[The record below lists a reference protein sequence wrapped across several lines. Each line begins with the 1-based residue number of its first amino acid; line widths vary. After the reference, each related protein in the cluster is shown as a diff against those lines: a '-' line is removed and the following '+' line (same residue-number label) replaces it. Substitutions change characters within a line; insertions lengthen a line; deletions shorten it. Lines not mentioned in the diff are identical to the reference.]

1 MDQDE
6 KLVSV
11 KKRKNPK
18 KIGNSWEREFC
29 KILSKWISPQSED
42 LLFWRSAS
50 SGAVSTLRKKKNLN
64 SINMDG
70 DITCL
75 DTQYS
80 ELTKKV
86 YFECKTVKTNDFN
99 FWDSPKSNYIYHAVI
114 ETFENA
120 YTVNKIPFLAIKVR
134 NNKTPK
140 LIVIPESLLS
150 SVKLNPNLCIWKIN
164 KSNFSFVVAKMD
176 TYFQNNSWESL
187 IKNENTSNLH

>member
-29 KILSKWISPQSED
+29 KILSKWVSPQSED

-50 SGAVSTLRKKKNLN
+50 SGAVSTIRKKKNLN

-75 DTQYS
+75 DTKYS

-86 YFECKTVKTNDFN
+86 YFECKTVKNNDFN

-140 LIVIPESLLS
+140 LIVIPESLLP

-164 KSNFSFVVAKMD
+164 KTNYSFVVAKMD
-176 TYFQNNSWESL
+176 TYFQNNEWESL
-187 IKNENTSNLH
+187 VKIENTSNLH

>member
-1 MDQDE
+1 MNKQE
-6 KLVSV
+6 KILPA
-11 KKRKNPK
+11 KKRRNPK

-29 KILSKWISPQSED
+29 KILSKWVSPQSED

-50 SGAVSTLRKKKNLN
+50 SGALATIRSKKKLN

-75 DTQYS
+75 DPQYA

-86 YFECKTVKTNDFN
+86 YFECKTVKANDFN
-99 FWDSPKSNYIYHAVI
+99 FWDSPKSNYIYHAII

-120 YTVNKIPFLAIKVR
+120 FILNKIPFLAIKVR

-140 LIVIPESLLS
+140 LIVIPESLLNEL
-150 SVKLNPNLCIWKIN
+150 KILPNYSIWRIN
-164 KSNFSFVVAKMD
+164 KSNYSFAIMKMD
-176 TYFQNNSWESL
+176 TFFQNNKWETFINISST
-187 IKNENTSNLH
+187 N